1 MNSRQEVALQGTEAG
16 RVRRGIGLCLLAM
29 LVFASQDGITKFLVK
44 DFSVAQL
51 LMVRYWVFVV
61 VTLGFI
67 AWRSDVRVAARS
79 SLPWLQIIRSLLAL
93 GEAALF
99 GWGLRHL
106 GLAESHALFA
116 VFPILTLAL
125 AGLLLG
131 EFIGIRHWIA
141 AIVGFAGTLVI
152 LRPGLGIFD
161 PAALVPLL
169 AALTF
174 AAYNLLSRRISQTD
188 SFVTNMLY
196 MAVVGAIASTCFGI
210 PAWLSPSPAEWALLG
225 IYAVAGMIAHLLL
238 IKALEYAPA
247 AVLQPFNYSLLVFAT
262 LVGLFVFG
270 EFPDIWTIAGAA
282 LVLAGGVFAA
292 SGGISLPRRL
302 HSAAGRA
309 AQGAD
314 SVPASSQEPSPVAR
328 RRR

>member
-1 MNSRQEVALQGTEAG
+1 MNSQQEIALDRTEAV
-16 RVRRGIGLCLLAM
+16 RTRRGVVLCLLAM

-44 DFSVAQL
+44 DFSIAQL

-61 VTLGFI
+61 VAIGFV
-67 AWRSDVRVAARS
+67 AWRGGVRVAARS
-79 SLPWLQIIRSLLAL
+79 ALPWLQIIRSLLAL

-99 GWGLRHL
+99 GWGLQHL
-106 GLAESHALFA
+106 GLAESHALFS

-131 EFIGIRHWIA
+131 EFIGLRRWIA
-141 AIVGFAGTLVI
+141 VIVGFAGTLVI
-152 LRPGLGIFD
+152 LRPGLGLFD
-161 PAALVPLL
+161 PAALIPLL

-174 AAYNLLSRRISQTD
+174 AAYNLLSRRISQAD
-188 SFVTNMLY
+188 SFATNMLY

-210 PAWLSPSPAEWALLG
+210 PAWLPPSPMEWALLG
-225 IYAVAGMIAHLLL
+225 IYAVAGMIAHLFL

-247 AVLQPFNYSLLVFAT
+247 AVLQPFNYTLLVFAT
-262 LVGLFVFG
+262 LVGLLVFG

-292 SGGISLPRRL
+292 STPR
-302 HSAAGRA
+302 AAGRA
-309 AQGAD
+309 
-314 SVPASSQEPSPVAR
+314 
-328 RRR
+328 